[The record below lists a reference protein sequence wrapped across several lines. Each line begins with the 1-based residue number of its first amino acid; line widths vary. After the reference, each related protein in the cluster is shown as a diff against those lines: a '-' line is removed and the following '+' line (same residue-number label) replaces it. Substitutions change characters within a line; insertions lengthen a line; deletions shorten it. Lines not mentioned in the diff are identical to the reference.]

1 MNKERQ
7 RKLAA
12 RARRMESL
20 HPTSTI
26 AIQTNEE
33 TEPVSEPEIVKVKK
47 VKKIKK
53 DVKPTKVTKTEKKQK
68 EDKAKKKSKIKSGSI
83 QKVKESKDV
92 SKKKRHN
99 SKGAK

>member
-47 VKKIKK
+47 IKK

-68 EDKAKKKSKIKSGSI
+68 EDKAKKKSKTKSGSI

-99 SKGAK
+99 SKGAE

>member
-33 TEPVSEPEIVKVKK
+33 TESVNEIVK

-53 DVKPTKVTKTEKKQK
+53 DVEPTKVKKTEKKQK
-68 EDKAKKKSKIKSGSI
+68 EIATKKSKIKSGSI

-99 SKGAK
+99 SKGRN

>member
-20 HPTSTI
+20 HPTSN
-26 AIQTNEE
+26 NEIEANKE
-33 TEPVSEPEIVKVKK
+33 TESEIEIVR

-53 DVKPTKVTKTEKKQK
+53 DVQPTKVKKTEKKQK
-68 EDKAKKKSKIKSGSI
+68 IKSGAV
-83 QKVKESKDV
+83 QGVKKGV
-92 SKKKRHN
+92 SKKKHN
-99 SKGAK
+99 SKGAE

>member
-1 MNKERQ
+1 MTKERQ

-26 AIQTNEE
+26 AIQANEE
-33 TEPVSEPEIVKVKK
+33 TESVNEIVK

-53 DVKPTKVTKTEKKQK
+53 DVKPTKVEKTEKKRK
-68 EDKAKKKSKIKSGSI
+68 EIATKKSKIKSGAI
-83 QKVKESKDV
+83 QKEKESKDV